1 MYIPLW
7 WQIICKLQVC
17 EHSSVDHIKQY
28 TYDTH
33 MWQSYQQCQK
43 IESVSGTDHQ
53 WHTESLSVPGAHARS
68 SSHPF
73 CLLQPIHFLSST
85 LCFQSE
91 PCMVWKQQ
99 HRLNYSLK
107 RKKKKY
113 CIKYEIITGGKKMIQ
128 NRFIK
133 FWKWVYHTII
143 VLHEMCIYENLFSFK
158 K

>member
-1 MYIPLW
+1 MRSINFTDGMCDSNCQLPKILTYIVFTVFPKFRVYEEIMYIPLW

-28 TYDTH
+28 TYDTL

-43 IESVSGTDHQ
+43 LLSVSGTDHQ

-68 SSHPF
+68 SFRPF
-73 CLLQPIHFLSST
+73 CLLQSIHFLSST

-107 RKKKKY
+107 KKEKD
-113 CIKYEIITGGKKMIQ
+113 T
-128 NRFIK
+128 
-133 FWKWVYHTII
+133 
-143 VLHEMCIYENLFSFK
+143 L
-158 K
+158 

>member
-68 SSHPF
+68 SFRPF
-73 CLLQPIHFLSST
+73 CLLQSIHFLSST

-107 RKKKKY
+107 KKKKILY
-113 CIKYEIITGGKKMIQ
+113 KVWNNYREKMIQ

-133 FWKWVYHTII
+133 FWKWVYHTIK